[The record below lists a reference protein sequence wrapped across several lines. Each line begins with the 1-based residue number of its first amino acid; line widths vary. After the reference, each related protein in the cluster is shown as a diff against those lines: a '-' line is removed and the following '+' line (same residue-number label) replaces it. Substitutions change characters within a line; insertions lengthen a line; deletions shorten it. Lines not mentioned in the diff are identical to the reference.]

1 MDFHHHNQHRVLF
14 LSIFHTEKTTN
25 MTNFLPGSFMEMPKS
40 LAAEIK
46 ALEEQ
51 LTVPKEKLKAIT
63 DHFVKELEKGTS
75 SVAPKIQVPEAFSR

>member
-1 MDFHHHNQHRVLF
+1 
-14 LSIFHTEKTTN
+14 
-25 MTNFLPGSFMEMPKS
+25 MEMPKS

-63 DHFVKELEKGTS
+63 DHFVKELEKGMFNAVPKTQ
-75 SVAPKIQVPEAFSR
+75 VAITFDR